1 MSRVDILRD
10 GEDPIVV
17 NGFGDRIQ
25 IPVCTWPGEIPEVEI
40 DEEWTFSCEP
50 KVNLCLSSGIYTND
64 YLRTVSATYIKNY
77 IIPKY
82 LNENFEEN
90 KDNVYIIYEIWA
102 EPDNKTLNF
111 EVEVLQGEVE
121 FIIDDSTPYPRIDIS
136 EKTKKLGDYITK
148 LINYE

>member
-10 GEDPIVV
+10 GEEPIVIS
-17 NGFGDRIQ
+17 GFGDRLQ
-25 IPVCTWPGEIPEVEI
+25 IPVCTWPGEIPEIKV

-50 KVNLCLSSGIYTND
+50 KARLNLSSGIYTND
-64 YLRTVSATYIKNY
+64 YLRTVSATYVKNY
-77 IIPKY
+77 IVPDY

-121 FIIDDSTPYPRIDIS
+121 FVIDDTPPSEFID
-136 EKTKKLGDYITK
+136 KTKKLGDYITK